1 MSKFVGAHYYKKPS
15 TFQSMRHKY
24 KTMRISGLV
33 IRLPIIFLLIPLIVG
48 GSFFYIYIIKELP
61 DLKQIESLNLSQTT
75 TITDRNGEPLY
86 RVFDENRDY
95 VPISKISTNM
105 QNAIIAAEDNTFWS
119 NIGIDFVGIARAAF
133 KDITSD

>member
-1 MSKFVGAHYYKKPS
+1 
-15 TFQSMRHKY
+15 
-24 KTMRISGLV
+24 MRISGLV